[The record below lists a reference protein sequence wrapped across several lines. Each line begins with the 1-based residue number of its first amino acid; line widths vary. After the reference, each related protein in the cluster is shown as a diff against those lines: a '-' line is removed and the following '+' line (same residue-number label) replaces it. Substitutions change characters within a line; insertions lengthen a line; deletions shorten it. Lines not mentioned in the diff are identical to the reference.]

1 MPLGNLDPDEW
12 RNSLEDAGWRGQ
24 KRHVA
29 QEGVVVVMDVARHHS
44 FHLCVPRDKRLDVP
58 RTAVGDRLRALDWRV
73 VQADDGR
80 RARVCVELPA
90 ATNSG

>member
-1 MPLGNLDPDEW
+1 M
-12 RNSLEDAGWRGQ
+12 
-24 KRHVA
+24 
-29 QEGVVVVMDVARHHS
+29 MDVARHHR

-58 RTAVGDRLRALDWRV
+58 RAAVGERLLNRRV

-80 RARVCVELPA
+80 RARVRVELPA